1 MKKKIGVFILI
12 SCLLLTL
19 CACESE
25 EERWARET
33 KERTAEINK
42 SVERNEQQSKQLSKD
57 MAEFARL
64 INGQ

>member
-1 MKKKIGVFILI
+1 MKRIGMFILI
-12 SCLLLTL
+12 GCLLLSL

-33 KERTAEINK
+33 KERTQEINE
-42 SVERNEQQSKQLSKD
+42 SVERNKQNSAQLSKD
-57 MAEFARL
+57 MAELARL

>member
-12 SCLLLTL
+12 GCLLLTL
-19 CACESE
+19 YACESE

-42 SVERNEQQSKQLSKD
+42 SVERNEQRSKQLSKD
-57 MAEFARL
+57 MAELARL